1 MAPPLRNECIVSISG
16 APARRADVL
25 PLKSTGVRNVPT
37 NSNRLHRVLRA
48 PTEIMNLTSVL
59 AVATAAAFAF
69 PVAAAPVTYKVDPD
83 HTYPSFE
90 ADHMGISV
98 WRGKMNKTEGSVIYD
113 KADGSGSVE
122 VKIDMASIDFGQRQ
136 LSAWARSKEFFD
148 IDSHPYATFKG
159 RFAEIVNRTPSKLDG
174 ELTLNGI
181 TKPVTLKINSLK
193 CIAHPIFKRELCGAD
208 AVGTFNRDE
217 FGLSAGKEY
226 GFKMDVALR
235 IQVEA
240 LQVP

>member
-1 MAPPLRNECIVSISG
+1 
-16 APARRADVL
+16 
-25 PLKSTGVRNVPT
+25 VPT
-37 NSNRLHRVLRA
+37 TTKRLHRVLRA
-48 PTEIMNLTSVL
+48 PARSINISCVL
-59 AVATAAAFAF
+59 AVAAAAAFALQ
-69 PVAAAPVTYKVDPD
+69 VAAAPVTYQVDPD

-98 WRGKMNKTEGSVIYD
+98 WRGKMNKTEGSVSYD

-136 LSAWARSKEFFD
+136 LNGWARGKDFFD
-148 IDSHPYATFKG
+148 TDSHPYATFKG
-159 RFAEIVNRTPSKLDG
+159 RFAEIVNRTPTKLDG

-181 TKPVTLKINSLK
+181 AKPVTLKINSLK
-193 CIAHPIFKRELCGAD
+193 CTVHPIVKRELCGAD

-226 GFKMDVALR
+226 GFKMDVTLR

-240 LQVP
+240 LQAP